1 MSVSKSEKLKDHIS
15 PLLSAMRDFSDQS
28 VQEQLEKILVPE
40 CQIKMCFPFGT
51 IKGTENY
58 FGTTYKPLL
67 RAFPNLE
74 RRDLIILA
82 GETPEGTDWVA
93 CMGNYF
99 GTFVSSFLDI
109 LPTGQLAHMRFH
121 EFYRFDKEKIVEIQ
135 AIWDLPEL
143 MMQSNSWPMAPQ
155 LGRFMCTPGPIS
167 GDGLYARGNGNT
179 SMLKIKNML
188 TDLCKHPSDPNP
200 KAMKLEKYWHPQ
212 FNWYGPAGI
221 GTCRGISGFR
231 NWHQIPFLNAM
242 PDRTVDDKSDFHSKW
257 KADTHWIAEG
267 LYVCETGWPNMHMQL
282 NFDGWLG
289 IAPVNK
295 EIFLRSLDFWKLGE
309 DGLIRENWVLVD
321 LLDMYD
327 QIGINVFQRLRE
339 LNKSRSHSDI
349 NIDENYQ

>member
-1 MSVSKSEKLKDHIS
+1 
-15 PLLSAMRDFSDQS
+15 
-28 VQEQLEKILVPE
+28 
-40 CQIKMCFPFGT
+40 
-51 IKGTENY
+51 
-58 FGTTYKPLL
+58 
-67 RAFPNLE
+67 
-74 RRDLIILA
+74 
-82 GETPEGTDWVA
+82 
-93 CMGNYF
+93 
-99 GTFVSSFLDI
+99 
-109 LPTGQLAHMRFH
+109 
-121 EFYRFDKEKIVEIQ
+121 
-135 AIWDLPEL
+135 
-143 MMQSNSWPMAPQ
+143 
-155 LGRFMCTPGPIS
+155 
-167 GDGLYARGNGNT
+167 
-179 SMLKIKNML
+179 ML

-339 LNKSRSHSDI
+339 LNKSRSQSDI

>member
-1 MSVSKSEKLKDHIS
+1 MSNQDV
-15 PLLSAMRDFSDQS
+15 FSFWNDKRNRR
-28 VQEQLEKILVPE
+28 L
-40 CQIKMCFPFGT
+40 FD
-51 IKGTENY
+51 
-58 FGTTYKPLL
+58 TTYKPLL
-67 RAFPNLE
+67 KAFPNLE

-82 GETPEGTDWVA
+82 GETPEGSRLGCLHGKLFWDI
-93 CMGNYF
+93 CIF
-99 GTFVSSFLDI
+99 FLDI
-109 LPTGQLAHMRFH
+109 LPTGQHAHMRFH
-121 EFYRFDKEKIVEIQ
+121 EFYRFENDKVIEVQ

-155 LGRFMCTPGPIS
+155 LGRFICTPGPIS
-167 GDGLYARGNGNT
+167 GDGLNAEATEMT
-179 SMLKIKNML
+179 SMLKNKNML

-200 KAMKLEKYWHPQ
+200 KIMKLENIGILR

-321 LLDMYD
+321 LLDMYH
-327 QIGINVFQRLRE
+327 QVGINVFQRLRE

-349 NIDENYQ
+349 NIDENY

>member
-1 MSVSKSEKLKDHIS
+1 
-15 PLLSAMRDFSDQS
+15 MRDFSDQP
-28 VQEQLEKILVPE
+28 VQEELEKILVPE

-58 FGTTYKPLL
+58 FGTAYKPLL
-67 RAFPNLE
+67 KAFPNLE

-167 GDGLYARGNGNT
+167 GDGLYARGDGNT

-212 FNWYGPAGI
+212 FNWYGPA
-221 GTCRGISGFR
+221 
-231 NWHQIPFLNAM
+231 
-242 PDRTVDDKSDFHSKW
+242 
-257 KADTHWIAEG
+257 
-267 LYVCETGWPNMHMQL
+267 
-282 NFDGWLG
+282 
-289 IAPVNK
+289 
-295 EIFLRSLDFWKLGE
+295 
-309 DGLIRENWVLVD
+309 
-321 LLDMYD
+321 
-327 QIGINVFQRLRE
+327 
-339 LNKSRSHSDI
+339 
-349 NIDENYQ
+349 